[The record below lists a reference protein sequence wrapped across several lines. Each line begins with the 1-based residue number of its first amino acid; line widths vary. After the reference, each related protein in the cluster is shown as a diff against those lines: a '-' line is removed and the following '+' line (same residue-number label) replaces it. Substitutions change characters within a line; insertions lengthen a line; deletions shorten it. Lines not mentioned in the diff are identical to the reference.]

1 MSRDG
6 RLLQGCY
13 AGIGSRIKSGILM
26 FRCLHYSIVFSLLA
40 MTLYSH
46 SGYAGYYVYQLP
58 DGSRV
63 ITDRPK
69 YDSHYKLIKKSQK
82 VVGMGKSVTSR
93 VAIEPS
99 ADANRFDDLIN
110 IVSRKHN
117 MDPALIKAVIHTES
131 YFNPNATSQVGASG
145 LMQLMPRTAEL
156 YGVFDLYS
164 PMKNLDAGVRH
175 LRYLLRRYKNR
186 LSIAL
191 AAYNAGEKAVT
202 YYNGIPPYRE
212 TRRYIKKVLQ
222 YQSYYKNQYQ
232 L

>member
-1 MSRDG
+1 MILFVGSVS
-6 RLLQGCY
+6 LVKNKQKI
-13 AGIGSRIKSGILM
+13 GIGVLM
-26 FRCLHYSIVFSLLA
+26 FAGRYYSIFFSFLA
-40 MTLYSH
+40 LTLYSH
-46 SGYAGYYVYQLP
+46 STSAAFYVYQLP

-69 YDSHYKLIKKSQK
+69 FNRTYKLIKKSQN
-82 VVGMGKSVTSR
+82 VVGVGESVTRS

-99 ADANRFDDLIN
+99 ANANKFDDLIN
-110 IVSRKHN
+110 MVSKRHN
-117 MDPALIKAVIHTES
+117 MDPALIKAVVHTES
-131 YFNPNATSQVGASG
+131 YFNPNATSRVGASG
-145 LMQLMPRTAEL
+145 LMQLMPRTAEF

-175 LRYLLRRYKNR
+175 LRYLLRRYNNR

-191 AAYNAGEKAVT
+191 AAYNAGETAVT

-212 TRRYIKKVLQ
+212 TRRYIKKVIH
-222 YQSYYKNQYQ
+222 YQSYYKKQYQ

>member
-1 MSRDG
+1 MF
-6 RLLQGCY
+6 
-13 AGIGSRIKSGILM
+13 SGNVFSL
-26 FRCLHYSIVFSLLA
+26 FFSLLA
-40 MTLYSH
+40 LFFYSH
-46 SGYAGYYVYQLP
+46 SIFAGYYVYQMP

-69 YDSHYKLIKKSQK
+69 HNRTYKLVKRSQN
-82 VVGMGKSVTSR
+82 VVGVGKSVTNQ
-93 VAIEPS
+93 VAIEP
-99 ADANRFDDLIN
+99 AANANKFDDLIN
-110 IVSRKHN
+110 TVSKKHN
-117 MDPALIKAVIHTES
+117 MDPALIKAVVHTES
-131 YFNPNATSQVGASG
+131 YFNPNATSRVGASG
-145 LMQLMPRTAEL
+145 LMQLMPRTAEI

-191 AAYNAGEKAVT
+191 AAYNAGESAVK

-212 TRRYIKKVLQ
+212 TRRYIKKVIH
-222 YQSYYKNQYQ
+222 YQSYYKEQYN

>member
-1 MSRDG
+1 MFSR
-6 RLLQGCY
+6 LFFT
-13 AGIGSRIKSGILM
+13 I
-26 FRCLHYSIVFSLLA
+26 FFSSLA
-40 MTLYSH
+40 VSLYSH
-46 SGYAGYYVYQLP
+46 SVTAGYYVYQMP

-69 YDSHYKLIKKSQK
+69 HNRTYKLVKSSQK
-82 VVGMGKSVTSR
+82 VVGLGKSAVSH
-93 VAIEPS
+93 VAIEP
-99 ADANRFDDLIN
+99 AKNANKFDDLIN
-110 IVSRKHN
+110 LVSKKHN
-117 MDPALIKAVIHTES
+117 MDPYLIKAVVHTES
-131 YFNPNATSQVGASG
+131 YFNPNATSRVGASG

-164 PMKNLDAGVRH
+164 PLKNLDAGVRH
-175 LRYLLRRYKNR
+175 LRYLLKRYKNR

-191 AAYNAGEKAVT
+191 AAYNAGETAVR

-212 TRRYIKKVLQ
+212 TRRYIKKVIH

>member
-1 MSRDG
+1 
-6 RLLQGCY
+6 
-13 AGIGSRIKSGILM
+13 M
-26 FRCLHYSIVFSLLA
+26 FISFLA
-40 MTLYSH
+40 LTLYSH
-46 SGYAGYYVYQLP
+46 SISAGYYVYQMP

-69 YDSHYKLIKKSQK
+69 FDRTFKLVKKSQK
-82 VVGMGKSVTSR
+82 VVGIGRSVTSS

-99 ADANRFDDLIN
+99 ENSNKFDDLIN
-110 IVSRKHN
+110 MISKKHN
-117 MDPALIKAVIHTES
+117 MDPALIKAVVHTES
-131 YFNPNATSQVGASG
+131 YFNPNATSRVGASG

-175 LRYLLRRYKNR
+175 LSYLLHRYKNR

-212 TRRYIKKVLQ
+212 TRRYIKKVIQ